1 MFSVSCLRLRQIV
14 PVVSQTVRK
23 KSLYNRSLQYFF
35 TKNLLITNSV
45 SSGIFML
52 FGDLIQQEIEYRR
65 GLLDRRYDWAR
76 SARMCIV
83 GTALG
88 PMHHYYYLYLD
99 KFIPKATFLTA
110 MQKIFFDQLFASPG
124 TIILFFLGIGYLEG
138 KNTYKVGSE
147 LREKFVYVYL
157 GDCIFWPPVQFI
169 NFYFLPSRYRVFYI
183 NFATMIFNVFL
194 SYMKH
199 DFKEK

>member
-1 MFSVSCLRLRQIV
+1 MISYKYLL
-14 PVVSQTVRK
+14 
-23 KSLYNRSLQYFF
+23 
-35 TKNLLITNSV
+35 NL
-45 SSGIFML
+45 F
-52 FGDLIQQEIEYRR
+52 
-65 GLLDRRYDWAR
+65 

-157 GDCIFWPPVQFI
+157 VSIQI
-169 NFYFLPSRYRVFYI
+169 KYNTL
-183 NFATMIFNVFL
+183 
-194 SYMKH
+194 
-199 DFKEK
+199 